1 MDTAVLGI
9 APEPSEYN
17 PYYGRYVSMVK
28 TDNIVVTLETQI
40 QDTLAILR
48 RVDESKANHRYAPD
62 KWTVKDLLG
71 HMSDTERIFAYRAL
85 RISRGDK
92 TPIEGFEQD
101 DYVRNG
107 PFANCRWS
115 DLVDEFGAI
124 RRTTVF
130 LFRSLNEGAWG
141 RRGTASGHEV
151 TVRALAFMT
160 AGHELHHRKILK
172 EKYGIG

>member
-1 MDTAVLGI
+1 MDTAVLAI
-9 APEPSEYN
+9 APEASEYN
-17 PYYGRYVSMVK
+17 PYYGRYVSLVK

-40 QDTLAILR
+40 QDTLAVLR
-48 RVDESKANHRYAPD
+48 RIDESKANHRYAPD

-101 DYVRNG
+101 DYVRYG

-130 LFRSLNEGAWG
+130 LFRSLNADAWS

-151 TVRALAFMT
+151 SVRALAHII
-160 AGHELHHRKILK
+160 AGHELHHRKVLK